1 MFNSLSANPLKSK
14 GRLYK
19 EFEEETSRTPFERD
33 RDRIIHSSSFR
44 KLKHKT
50 QVFIESDSDY
60 YRTRLT
66 HSLEVAQ
73 ISRSLCRAMNLNED
87 LGEVVSLAHDLG
99 HPPFGHNGE
108 NALNTSMKNFGGFN
122 HNDQTL
128 RVVTQIEKRH
138 PEFDGLNLTWESL
151 EGIVKH
157 NGIMNNKIP
166 FKTGNAMPIGK
177 IPEGLLLHNIELK
190 PGKGAQMARSAG
202 SYARIMASEGG
213 MVTLKLP
220 SGELR
225 MISEQCIATIGTV
238 GNKSHENISIGK
250 AGRARWMGRR
260 PKVRGVAMNPVD
272 HPHGGGEGRTSG
284 GRHPSTPWGKPTKGY
299 KTRKNKRTDKS
310 IIRSRRRNK

>member
-1 MFNSLSANPLKSK
+1 MPTIKLKPDTPSRRHMSVSTFEEITAKKPERKLTTALRKTGGRNNHGRITSRRRGGGHRRRYRIIDFKRNKFDLSA
-14 GRLYK
+14 
-19 EFEEETSRTPFERD
+19 
-33 RDRIIHSSSFR
+33 
-44 KLKHKT
+44 
-50 QVFIESDSDY
+50 VIESIEYDPN
-60 YRTRLT
+60 
-66 HSLEVAQ
+66 
-73 ISRSLCRAMNLNED
+73 RSPRIALVKYD
-87 LGEVVSLAHDLG
+87 DGEKKYIIAPEGLKVGDKILS
-99 HPPFGHNGE
+99 
-108 NALNTSMKNFGGFN
+108 SM
-122 HNDQTL
+122 
-128 RVVTQIEKRH
+128 E
-138 PEFDGLNLTWESL
+138 
-151 EGIVKH
+151 
-157 NGIMNNKIP
+157 NKIP

-272 HPHGGGEGRTSG
+272 HPHGGGEGKTSG
-284 GRHPSTPWGKPTKGY
+284 GRHPVSPWGTPAKGFR
-299 KTRKNKRTDKS
+299 TRKKNKDSNRYIVK
-310 IIRSRRRNK
+310 RRN